1 MMHSLDE
8 SEPEQDIASD
18 EQNSSGMSIMAAV
31 IGSRVSGM
39 SMQDILELTNEDVE
53 TIIAFFYKK
62 ILNSDHKPVAILDS
76 NYDIWTLG
84 AKGNLAC
91 Q

>member
-1 MMHSLDE
+1 M
-8 SEPEQDIASD
+8 I
-18 EQNSSGMSIMAAV
+18 NSIVFTGGITKV
-31 IGSRVSGM
+31 
-39 SMQDILELTNEDVE
+39 LTNEDVE